1 MLADLYF
8 VRHGQTALNQA
19 KLLQGRSD
27 FDLDSSGISQAA
39 RVGQWFRE
47 QGIRFDCVFSS
58 PLRRAV
64 QTAGLISNT
73 TAVLDDRLIEMD
85 YGPYEGADLHNPA
98 PEIVTFFSDFVHNP
112 APEGM
117 EQLSSV
123 VARTGAFVEELVG
136 LSGNVLVSTHAI
148 AMKGILEYLTPQSH
162 GSYWSKYVGNCAIY
176 SIAVEDGVLGVPE
189 ELEITEASSL

>member
-19 KLLQGRSD
+19 MLLQGRSD

-85 YGPYEGADLHNPA
+85 YGPYEGADLTDPPEELLYFFQDFIHHPA
-98 PEIVTFFSDFVHNP
+98 PP
-112 APEGM
+112 GM
-117 EQLSSV
+117 ESLSQV
-123 VARTGAFVEELVG
+123 VSRLGDFLESLRDAPPGRSILI
-136 LSGNVLVSTHAI
+136 STHAI
-148 AMKGILEYLTPQSH
+148 ALKGALEYLTPES
-162 GSYWSKYVGNCAIY
+162 GGGYWSKHIGNCAVYRAELTERGFQI
-176 SIAVEDGVLGVPE
+176 PE
-189 ELEITEASSL
+189 LLIMD